1 MSIFVGAEG
10 FQLGNTFI
18 LTVLHLSVGD
28 TDSTDYKHF
37 VFKAPLLPFTAIE
50 RRSIRYC
57 TRYLHQISRT
67 EGDVPYSALVPII
80 KKMESSTL
88 YCYGYTT
95 ARFLR
100 KLLPTSIIID
110 TQTEGYKMPTGIPS
124 APCFTTNAS
133 RHFAASKANAIRKYV
148 NETVQKASFSRDIVD
163 RMNFIL
169 YNSIC
174 DRATIII

>member
-18 LTVLHLSVGD
+18 LTVLHLSVG
-28 TDSTDYKHF
+28 DSTDYKHF

-110 TQTEGYKMPTGIPS
+110 TQTELRVTKCPLESPQLH
-124 APCFTTNAS
+124 AS
-133 RHFAASKANAIRKYV
+133 RQMR
-148 NETVQKASFSRDIVD
+148 QG
-163 RMNFIL
+163 IL
-169 YNSIC
+169 LLP
-174 DRATIII
+174 RQMP